1 MSKNLIFLILI
12 SLILKT
18 SPELIKVIQINRH
31 GARSAETFP
40 KYLNQQFWGINE
52 KLTINGYRQH
62 QLLGKYIKKK
72 YIDTGFISSIYN
84 KNDFA
89 IFSTPFQRTIFS
101 ASGFISGI
109 FPDYVTKVNFH
120 EEELN
125 YFNNDII

>member
-1 MSKNLIFLILI
+1 MSKNLLFLILI

-62 QLLGKYIKKK
+62 QLLGKYIKK
-72 YIDTGFISSIYN
+72 IYRYR
-84 KNDFA
+84 
-89 IFSTPFQRTIFS
+89 I
-101 ASGFISGI
+101 
-109 FPDYVTKVNFH
+109 
-120 EEELN
+120 
-125 YFNNDII
+125 YFFNL